1 MEKEDVEN
9 AENFPASSQENNDRS
24 VSLDQLKVKIEK
36 LREKVA
42 LIKKLTSEFE
52 ES

>member
-1 MEKEDVEN
+1 MEKEDIEN
-9 AENFPASSQENNDRS
+9 AENFPAPSQENNNRS

-42 LIKKLTSEFE
+42 LIKKINK
-52 ES
+52 